1 MRSEKPILRK
11 VFLPY
16 AMQPW
21 VLHLVI
27 SVWASELQ
35 VGLCGEWEPLGKPRA
50 GQPTGVHTG
59 YLARV
64 GWPRVS
70 IKHEHTQEHEQD
82 EQDKEH
88 EQEHRQETH
97 CV

>member
-1 MRSEKPILRK
+1 MLVSQRHSSVRSEKPIFLK

-50 GQPTGVHTG
+50 GQPTGVQTG
-59 YLARV
+59 YLARA

-70 IKHEHTQEHEQD
+70 IKQHNMVYT
-82 EQDKEH
+82 
-88 EQEHRQETH
+88 
-97 CV
+97 